1 MMTIEKKILIS
12 IFALLIVIT
21 VFLTIFEITLY
32 IFHSAFNQNILSLKT
47 HNSIWDYLL
56 YQEYISFIDLDIF
69 TINEKRHL
77 LDVKRLLEKINQIW
91 LTLLFFSFA
100 GVIIISFKKLWFSII
115 SKIYLWSL
123 ILLIFLIMLSLNFLT
138 NFNFL
143 HSLFFIDNS
152 WVFSQNSILI
162 KLFPIIYFQQFF
174 FIIIFFNMVFLA
186 IYFKVYLSFVSETNE

>member
-32 IFHSAFNQNILSLKT
+32 LFHSAFNQNILSLKT